1 MGLLIL
7 RTINISKNIQSLKG
21 IKLTLIQTCLLV
33 ILRQTALNCF
43 LSRRDRIFIEQDNQ
57 IKNRKSRLGTEY
69 KIILDRY
76 VIFNYTILIVSL
88 IATQKKV

>member
-7 RTINISKNIQSLKG
+7 RTINISKNIQSQKG

-43 LSRRDRIFIEQDNQ
+43 LSWRDRIFIEQDNQ